1 MFTWILAQ
9 WEEYHTGVMR
19 YGNAFY
25 GVLEANYC
33 LAAVHVLTMVVGSA
47 WWQQPVNSLLPPTL
61 QLPQLNGWGECCWTD
76 SMHARPLG
84 QWRCGGV

>member
-1 MFTWILAQ
+1 MLGTVSQGWHCVAPSQVMFTWILAQ

-33 LAAVHVLTMVVGSA
+33 LAAVHVLTMVVGSS
-47 WWQQPVNSLLPPTL
+47 WWQQPVNALLPP
-61 QLPQLNGWGECCWTD
+61 QWRLPQLNSWGRCC
-76 SMHARPLG
+76 
-84 QWRCGGV
+84 